1 MALNIKLKEKEPGVF
16 LVTLEG
22 IIDTATTSEF
32 EKTINGIIDSKAV
45 ILDMKKMTYITSM
58 GLGAI
63 FKIKKS
69 LESRKGILVISNLQ
83 PNVQKVF
90 ELVKAIPEHVF
101 TSLEEADTYL
111 DNYLADQIKDSESLP

>member
-1 MALNIKLKEKEPGVF
+1 MSLKIKIKEKEPGVK

-22 IIDTATTSEF
+22 EIDTETSSDF
-32 EKTINGIIDSKAV
+32 ELAVNGIIDSKAV
-45 ILDMKKMTYITSM
+45 ILDMKKLTYITSM

-69 LESRKGILVISNLQ
+69 LENRQGILVMSNLQ
-83 PNVQKVF
+83 SNVQKVF

-101 TSLEEADTYL
+101 VSLEEADAYL
-111 DNYLADQIKDSESLP
+111 DKYLADNTDEG